1 MSGSRINRGFRRRAE
16 LQESVEALTAERAT
30 RSPEQQLEV
39 LDGRLGPGE
48 GAVKERAKL
57 ALVIAQRE
65 EKSREKAR
73 LKSKRAER
81 PKSKSKSKSS
91 PSSRQRES
99 PKPRSNSKPETRK
112 QAKARKQRERDSRD
126 GRDRQV

>member
-81 PKSKSKSKSS
+81 PKSKSKSS

>member
-16 LQESVEALTAERAT
+16 LRESVEALTAERAT

-65 EKSREKAR
+65 EKAREKAR

-81 PKSKSKSKSS
+81 PKSKSKSS

-112 QAKARKQRERDSRD
+112 QAKARKQRKRDSRD